1 MAAIQ
6 LTRVIMYPVIP
17 VETIFLGFIFGLKNL
32 IFTERDDLIQNIP
45 IWFIVSYVVFC
56 WFRLPSIFL
65 RIITFRNDANQK
77 PAGERRF
84 LHWGR
89 IRALS

>member
-32 IFTERDDLIQNIP
+32 IFTERDDLI
-45 IWFIVSYVVFC
+45 
-56 WFRLPSIFL
+56 
-65 RIITFRNDANQK
+65 
-77 PAGERRF
+77 
-84 LHWGR
+84 
-89 IRALS
+89 